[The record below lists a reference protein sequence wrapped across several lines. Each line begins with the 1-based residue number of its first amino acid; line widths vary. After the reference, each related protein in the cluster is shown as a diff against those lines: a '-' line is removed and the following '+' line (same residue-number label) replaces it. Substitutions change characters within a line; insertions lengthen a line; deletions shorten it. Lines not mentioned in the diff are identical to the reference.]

1 MKLIS
6 TKSSRSGKSSHTA
19 KKASALTIAIILI
32 LVMAIGGTVAFLVTH
47 TDQIVNTFQP
57 TDVSCE
63 INEKFND
70 DNTVKTSAVVQ
81 NTGKIPAYI
90 RVAVVANTVDADG
103 SITGAAD
110 VSNKLASEKWTKLG
124 DYYYYN
130 EVVAAG
136 GSTSNLL
143 KAGGIDLEGI
153 QVTILAS
160 AIQSEPAGAVADAWS
175 VQFDNGTWT
184 TVSGT

>member
-57 TDVSCE
+57 TDVTCE
-63 INEKFND
+63 INEEFND
-70 DNTVKTSAVVQ
+70 NNTVKTSAVVE

-90 RVAVVANTVDADG
+90 RVAVVANTVDAEG
-103 SITGAAD
+103 NITGAKD
-110 VSNKLASEKWTKLG
+110 VSTELASSGWTKIDG
-124 DYYYYN
+124 YYYYN
-130 EVVAAG
+130 GVVQPNKTTG
-136 GSTSNLL
+136 QLL
-143 KAGGIDLEGI
+143 DADGIDLNGI

-160 AIQSEPAGAVADAWS
+160 AIQAEPDSAVAQAWD
-175 VQFDNGTWT
+175 VQFDGSTWSA
-184 TVSGT
+184 VSGT

>member
-90 RVAVVANTVDADG
+90 RVAVVANTVDADDN
-103 SITGAAD
+103 ITGAAD
-110 VSNKLASEKWTKLG
+110 VSNKLAGSGWTKVG

-130 EVVAAG
+130 GVVQPNEKTG
-136 GSTSNLL
+136 NLL
-143 KAGGIDLEGI
+143 AEGIDLNGI

-160 AIQSEPAGAVADAWS
+160 AIQAEPTNAVAEAWD
-175 VQFDNGTWT
+175 VQFDGSTWSA
-184 TVSGT
+184 VSGT

>member
-70 DNTVKTSAVVQ
+70 DNTVKTSAVVE

-90 RVAVVANTVDADG
+90 RVAVVANTVDAEG
-103 SITGAAD
+103 NITGEKD
-110 VSNKLASEKWTKLG
+110 VSNELASSGWTKIDG
-124 DYYYYN
+124 YYYYN
-130 EVVAAG
+130 GVVQPNETTGQLLDADG
-136 GSTSNLL
+136 INL
-143 KAGGIDLEGI
+143 DGI

-160 AIQSEPAGAVADAWS
+160 AIQAEPDSAVAEAWS
-175 VQFDNGTWT
+175 VQFDGSTWSA
-184 TVSGT
+184 VSGT

>member
-70 DNTVKTSAVVQ
+70 DNTVKTSAVVE

-90 RVAVVANTVDADG
+90 RVAVVANTVDAEG
-103 SITGAAD
+103 NITGAAD
-110 VSNKLASEKWTKLG
+110 VSNKLASSDWTNVG

-130 EVVAAG
+130 GVVQPNEKTG
-136 GSTSNLL
+136 NLL
-143 KAGGIDLEGI
+143 AEGIDLNGI

-160 AIQSEPAGAVADAWS
+160 AIQAEPTNAVAEAWD
-175 VQFDNGTWT
+175 VQFDGSKWSAA
-184 TVSGT
+184 SGT

>member
-57 TDVSCE
+57 TDVTCE
-63 INEKFND
+63 IIEDFNAD
-70 DNTVKTSAVVQ
+70 KTVKKSAVVE

-90 RVAVVANTVDADG
+90 RVAVVANTVDAEG
-103 SITGAAD
+103 NITDTAD
-110 VSNKLASEKWTKLG
+110 VRDKLASSGWTKVG

-130 EVVAAG
+130 GVVKPNETTG
-136 GSTSNLL
+136 NLL
-143 KAGGIDLEGI
+143 AEGIDLNDI

-160 AIQSEPAGAVADAWS
+160 AIQAEPTNAVAEAWD
-175 VQFDNGTWT
+175 VQFDGSTWSA
-184 TVSGT
+184 VSGT

>member
-1 MKLIS
+1 
-6 TKSSRSGKSSHTA
+6 
-19 KKASALTIAIILI
+19 
-32 LVMAIGGTVAFLVTH
+32 MAIGGTVAFLVTH

-70 DNTVKTSAVVQ
+70 DNTVKTSAVVE

-103 SITGAAD
+103 SITDTAD
-110 VSNKLASEKWTKLG
+110 VRDKLASSGWTNVG

-130 EVVAAG
+130 GVVKPNETTG
-136 GSTSNLL
+136 NLL
-143 KAGGIDLEGI
+143 AEGIDLNGI

-160 AIQSEPAGAVADAWS
+160 AIQAEPDSAVAQAWG
-175 VQFDNGTWT
+175 VKFDGSTWSA
-184 TVSGT
+184 VSGT

>member
-57 TDVSCE
+57 TDVTCE
-63 INEKFND
+63 IIEDFNAD
-70 DNTVKTSAVVQ
+70 KTVKTSAVVE

-90 RVAVVANTVDADG
+90 RVAVVANTVDAEG
-103 SITGAAD
+103 SITDTAD
-110 VSNKLASEKWTKLG
+110 VRDKLASSDWTNVG

-130 EVVAAG
+130 GVVQPSG
-136 GSTSNLL
+136 KTTDLL
-143 KAGGIDLEGI
+143 GAEGIDLNGI

-160 AIQSEPAGAVADAWS
+160 AIQAEPDSAVAQAWG
-175 VQFDNGTWT
+175 VKFDGSTWSA
-184 TVSGT
+184 VSGT

>member
-57 TDVSCE
+57 TDVTCE
-63 INEKFND
+63 IIEDFNAD
-70 DNTVKTSAVVQ
+70 KTVKKSAVVE

-90 RVAVVANTVDADG
+90 RVAVVANTVDAEG
-103 SITGAAD
+103 NITGAKD
-110 VSNKLASEKWTKLG
+110 VSNKLAGSGWTKVG

-130 EVVAAG
+130 GVVKPNETTG
-136 GSTSNLL
+136 NLL
-143 KAGGIDLEGI
+143 AEGIDLNDI

-160 AIQSEPAGAVADAWS
+160 AIQAEPTNAVAQAWG
-175 VQFDNGTWT
+175 VQFNGSTWSA
-184 TVSGT
+184 VSGT

>member
-57 TDVSCE
+57 TDVTCE
-63 INEKFND
+63 IIEDFND
-70 DNTVKTSAVVQ
+70 NNTVKTSAVVQ

-90 RVAVVANTVDADG
+90 RVAVVANTVDAEG
-103 SITGAAD
+103 NITGAKD
-110 VSNKLASEKWTKLG
+110 VSNELASSDWTEVNG
-124 DYYYYN
+124 YYYYN
-130 EVVAAG
+130 GVVQPKETTG
-136 GSTSNLL
+136 QLL
-143 KAGGIDLEGI
+143 DADGIDLNGI

-160 AIQSEPAGAVADAWS
+160 AIQAEPDSAVAQAWG
-175 VQFDNGTWT
+175 VQFDGSTWSAA
-184 TVSGT
+184 SGT

>member
-57 TDVSCE
+57 TDVTCE
-63 INEKFND
+63 INEEFND
-70 DNTVKTSAVVQ
+70 NNTVKTSAVVE

-90 RVAVVANTVDADG
+90 RVAVVANTVDAEG
-103 SITGAAD
+103 NITGAAD
-110 VSNKLASEKWTKLG
+110 VSNKLAGSGWTKVG

-130 EVVAAG
+130 GVVKPNETTG
-136 GSTSNLL
+136 NLL
-143 KAGGIDLEGI
+143 AEGIDLNDI

-160 AIQSEPAGAVADAWS
+160 AIQAEPTNAVAEAWD
-175 VQFDNGTWT
+175 VQFDGSTWSA
-184 TVSGT
+184 VSGT

>member
-70 DNTVKTSAVVQ
+70 DNTVKTSAVVE

-90 RVAVVANTVDADG
+90 RVAVVANTVDAKG
-103 SITGAAD
+103 NITGAKD
-110 VSNKLASEKWTKLG
+110 VSNELARSGWTKIDG
-124 DYYYYN
+124 YYYYN
-130 EVVAAG
+130 DVVQPKETTG
-136 GSTSNLL
+136 QLL
-143 KAGGIDLEGI
+143 DADGIDLNGI

-160 AIQSEPAGAVADAWS
+160 AIQVEPDSAVAEAWS
-175 VQFDNGTWT
+175 VKFDGSTWSA
-184 TVSGT
+184 VSGT

>member
-57 TDVSCE
+57 TDVTCE

-70 DNTVKTSAVVQ
+70 DNTVKTSAVVE

-90 RVAVVANTVDADG
+90 RVAVVANTVDDEG
-103 SITGAAD
+103 NITGAAD
-110 VSNKLASEKWTKLG
+110 VSNKLASSDWTNVG

-130 EVVAAG
+130 GVVQPNE
-136 GSTSNLL
+136 TTENLL
-143 KAGGIDLEGI
+143 AEGIDLNGI

-160 AIQSEPAGAVADAWS
+160 AIQAEPDSAVAQAWG
-175 VQFDNGTWT
+175 VKFDGSTWSA
-184 TVSGT
+184 VSGT

>member
-57 TDVSCE
+57 TDVTCE
-63 INEKFND
+63 INEEFND
-70 DNTVKTSAVVQ
+70 DNTVKTSAVVE

-90 RVAVVANTVDADG
+90 RVAVVANTVDAEG
-103 SITGAAD
+103 NITGAKD
-110 VSNKLASEKWTKLG
+110 VSNKLASSGWTKVG

-130 EVVAAG
+130 GVVQPNETTG
-136 GSTSNLL
+136 QLL
-143 KAGGIDLEGI
+143 DADGIDLNGI

-160 AIQSEPAGAVADAWS
+160 AIQAEPDSAVAQAWG
-175 VQFDNGTWT
+175 VQFDGSKWSAA
-184 TVSGT
+184 SGT